1 MYTSL
6 YLSLV
11 EWGVRRFGISG
22 EYIKEI
28 STTDQN
34 GFHLVVH
41 SDRDVLGIKED
52 QTITFDIRD

>member
-1 MYTSL
+1 MYSNLFNSL
-6 YLSLV
+6 L

-52 QTITFDIRD
+52 QPIVFDIRD